1 MGLNIPLISRDGP
14 IPVSVSEISAYPHIF
29 QYRQYRYRQ
38 SKKVA
43 DMPILRY
50 RRQGQYRHSILVIGT
65 SKSNQRA
72 LPAFGPSCDLLNT
85 CSLNSTRRVMGLACT
100 FSARSQ
106 LLLVRF
112 WQTRACW
119 KAEKVLFPTVSVSAY
134 RQRSISA
141 YRRIGKNVV
150 SAHPYWFPW
159 PRFGPRTL
167 ESGHR

>member
-1 MGLNIPLISRDGP
+1 MAIRFHFWWNKHGIYRTNSRDGP
-14 IPVSVSEISAYPHIF
+14 IPVSVSEISAYRHIF

-50 RRQGQYRHSILVIGT
+50 RQQGQYGHSILVIRT
-65 SKSNQRA
+65 SKSSQRA
-72 LPAFGPSCDLLNT
+72 LPAFGPSCDLLIT
-85 CSLNSTRRVMGLACT
+85 CSLNSNRHVMGLACT
-100 FSARSQ
+100 FSAISQ

-119 KAEKVLFPTVSVSAY
+119 KAEKVLFPTVSVSAISAY

-141 YRRIGKNVV
+141 YRQKYGIGPFLVL
-150 SAHPYWFPW
+150 S
-159 PRFGPRTL
+159 
-167 ESGHR
+167 